1 MNAIARGAAPL
12 DPGGAPRHV
21 GAMVAATERK
31 LAWIVLAILACVAL
45 IGFGQGLLHALA
57 ATPRTGAVEG
67 GGAVVAP
74 LGVAPRDA
82 GAALPLDEARVHEIA
97 REEADAAIA
106 RARPPARKA
115 RTPEPEAED
124 ADDAAPSARPPVT
137 DIVPPTPL
145 ATPPATP
152 QNTPSNPDQH

>member
-1 MNAIARGAAPL
+1 ML
-12 DPGGAPRHV
+12 
-21 GAMVAATERK
+21 AATDRK

-57 ATPRTGAVEG
+57 AAPRPIAAEG
-67 GGAVVAP
+67 GALAAP

-82 GAALPLDEARVHEIA
+82 REALPLDEARVHEIA

-106 RARPPARKA
+106 RARPAARKA
-115 RTPEPEAED
+115 RVPEPEA
-124 ADDAAPSARPPVT
+124 DDSDGPTPPAGPPVT
-137 DIVPPTPL
+137 GIAPPAPL

-152 QNTPSNPDQH
+152 QNAPSNPDRT